1 MKKKKLIIAGAFAIV
16 AIIVVGY
23 LILDHFCIIAPQAY
37 SNDHFNIA
45 TYCSDNDQDNDGID
59 DQSDIL
65 ASVNAYIATKPDYKS
80 KYYNTGYPDD
90 NFGVCTDVVAQGLL
104 GAGYDLMELVNQ
116 DIIAHKDDY
125 DIDTIDKNID
135 FRRVR
140 NLAVYFSHN
149 AISLTCD
156 PTKIDQWQA
165 GDIVIFENHI
175 AVISPKRTADGIPFI
190 IHHAGSFQIR
200 YEEAKL
206 TRYGDIV
213 GHYRIS

>member
-1 MKKKKLIIAGAFAIV
+1 MKKKKLFIAGTFAIV
-16 AIIVVGY
+16 AIILVGY

-45 TYCSDNDQDNDGID
+45 TYSSDNDQDNDGID

-156 PTKIDQWQA
+156 PAKIDQWQA